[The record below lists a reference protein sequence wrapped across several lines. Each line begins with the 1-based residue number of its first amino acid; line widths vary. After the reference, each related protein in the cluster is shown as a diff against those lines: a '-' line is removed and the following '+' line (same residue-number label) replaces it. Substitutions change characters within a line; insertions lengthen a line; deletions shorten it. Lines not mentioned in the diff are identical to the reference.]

1 MNNAQLTLSPRPV
14 LWRQV
19 WGLTAVQASITLA
32 WVIYNVYLLDLLKQF
47 GFAAEFAVVLLFIEN
62 GLAIAMEPL
71 MGSLSDR
78 AIHRLGTRYSFI
90 TVGILLASALFI
102 SIPAIFIFGGGF
114 SNLKWLMVA
123 VIILWAMA
131 MTVFRSPAI
140 ALLRKYSRTQDLPI
154 TASLLTLATAFVGA
168 ARPFSN
174 RFILSLGA
182 PATFAI
188 GSGVLLAALAIL
200 RTVKPNFEIIQD
212 SPQESQSPVSKLSLL
227 LNFAI
232 GFSIS
237 FGARLLLGEIFPRGL
252 RTGFPDLSLD
262 LLMGLAGIAIGISAF
277 PVGWLAARFGNQ
289 KLLLIGLQISI
300 FCSFFLALANGS
312 ILTGLVVAIAAIA
325 FSTVS
330 NSAIALA
337 LSTTVPSKA
346 GLGIGMYFSGGAAAV
361 STFVKMFP
369 VPSQISS
376 LNVAVLTMCAFLL
389 AATCAIGS
397 RQYDLPIELE

>member
-1 MNNAQLTLSPRPV
+1 M
-14 LWRQV
+14 
-19 WGLTAVQASITLA
+19 QASITLA

-47 GFAAEFAVVLLFIEN
+47 GFAPEFAVVLLFIEN

-78 AIHRLGTRYSFI
+78 AIHRLGTSYSFI
-90 TVGILLASALFI
+90 AVGILLASALFI

-168 ARPFSN
+168 ARPLSN